1 MSGVVIRNFINTY
14 NHVFVS
20 ACSHKN
26 IKIIPFPKYPINT
39 DNSIEKYSNDLDKY
53 IRTGNLKN
61 PENFY
66 FKPVVTNFPKE
77 YFNYESI

>member
-26 IKIIPFPKYPINT
+26 IKIIPFPLYPYNE
-39 DNSIEKYSNDLDKY
+39 NNDKITKKLIIK
-53 IRTGNLKN
+53 
-61 PENFY
+61 
-66 FKPVVTNFPKE
+66 
-77 YFNYESI
+77 